1 MGKGWRPSGPTSSGP
16 TSTDGSTAHGAS
28 SKTTTMT
35 HARTS
40 LSWRPTPR
48 TGDATSTFGLR
59 TAASGRCMSGDR
71 GGQSRPIDV
80 TEDEIRE
87 LAGPRDTPVGAV
99 SRLHELVPS
108 GPSGELSSESD
119 TPVGVD
125 LKDIDALR
133 QTQDRP

>member
-1 MGKGWRPSGPTSSGP
+1 
-16 TSTDGSTAHGAS
+16 
-28 SKTTTMT
+28 
-35 HARTS
+35 
-40 LSWRPTPR
+40 
-48 TGDATSTFGLR
+48 
-59 TAASGRCMSGDR
+59 MSGDR

-119 TPVGVD
+119 IPVGVD

-133 QTQDRP
+133 QTQDRPERVLQRLTASDVQMEPRPNRARGQAAAPSVRPPSAASADGD